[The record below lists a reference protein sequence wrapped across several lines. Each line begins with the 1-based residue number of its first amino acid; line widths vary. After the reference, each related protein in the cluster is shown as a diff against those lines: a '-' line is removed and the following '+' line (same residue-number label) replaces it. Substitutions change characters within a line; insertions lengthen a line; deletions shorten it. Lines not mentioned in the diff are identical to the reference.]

1 MALQPDPVFSVHGHD
16 LFMDL
21 TLAPW
26 QAVLGADV
34 EVPTLDGPV
43 LLTVPPGSR
52 AGRKLRLRGRGLA
65 HGPGARGDLYA
76 LARIDVP
83 ASPSAEEQALY
94 RSLAEVAS
102 ARLVTPA
109 T

>member
-1 MALQPDPVFSVHGHD
+1 
-16 LFMDL
+16 
-21 TLAPW
+21 
-26 QAVLGADV
+26 
-34 EVPTLDGPV
+34 V

-65 HGPGARGDLYA
+65 HGSGARGDLYA

-94 RSLAEVAS
+94 RSLAEAAS